1 MGRNLLVLRE
11 RQLQAIRGARIAMVY
26 QEPGTALNPVLRI
39 GNQITEVLRAHMPL
53 SRTQAKDEAKALL
66 AQVGLGSNSGISEAY
81 PHQLSG
87 GEKQR
92 AVIAQA
98 IACHPDL
105 VIADEPTAALDS
117 VTQTEILNL
126 LRRLQTKLQMALI
139 LISHDPSTL
148 EHMVDRILV
157 MYAGRL
163 VEDGP
168 IYDVLLEPMHPYT
181 TSLLRSW
188 PATTGPQRFRQVLP
202 VIPGEPP
209 NLAHLPAGCAF
220 EPRCPEGKNLCR
232 TRVPQEWQPE
242 ASRRVACFNYGH

>member
-1 MGRNLLVLRE
+1 MTGRIWMQPLLQVRDLAVCYGSDNRRPIVAVDGLSFDIATGEAVGLLGESGCGKTTLGLTLLGLLPRSGYVRSGSITYMGRNLLVLRE

-105 VIADEPTAALDS
+105 W
-117 VTQTEILNL
+117 
-126 LRRLQTKLQMALI
+126 RC
-139 LISHDPSTL
+139 
-148 EHMVDRILV
+148 
-157 MYAGRL
+157 
-163 VEDGP
+163 
-168 IYDVLLEPMHPYT
+168 HP
-181 TSLLRSW
+181 
-188 PATTGPQRFRQVLP
+188 
-202 VIPGEPP
+202 
-209 NLAHLPAGCAF
+209 
-220 EPRCPEGKNLCR
+220 
-232 TRVPQEWQPE
+232 
-242 ASRRVACFNYGH
+242 